1 MGTARGL
8 RAVVLGNL
16 AGLTRQR
23 GSRVSTREIW
33 NRRRR
38 GSAGHDGRGRGIFA
52 ALRLFHRTR
61 RLTPVRPLVTPGI
74 SRSRRLRCG
83 KARGRAGQKTGRIVP
98 RLRRFRNAK
107 RRGPRAYLLRRRDDH
122 AGHRASRAPPRAT
135 YCGPLRRRLTPKH
148 ARARSTPPRS
158 RQLWATKKSC
168 CSLPSLEIRRTKT
181 VTADR

>member
-52 ALRLFHRTR
+52 APRIFHRTR
-61 RLTPVRPLVTPGI
+61 RLPPVRPLVTPGI

-83 KARGRAGQKTGRIVP
+83 KARGRGGQKTGRIVP

-107 RRGPRAYLLRRRDDH
+107 RRGGRELTFFGAGMIMPAIAPRARRREQRTADPFD
-122 AGHRASRAPPRAT
+122 GDSHRNTRAR
-135 YCGPLRRRLTPKH
+135 GPLRPDLASCGRRK
-148 ARARSTPPRS
+148 S
-158 RQLWATKKSC
+158 RVVRFRVSRFGG
-168 CSLPSLEIRRTKT
+168 RRP
-181 VTADR
+181 